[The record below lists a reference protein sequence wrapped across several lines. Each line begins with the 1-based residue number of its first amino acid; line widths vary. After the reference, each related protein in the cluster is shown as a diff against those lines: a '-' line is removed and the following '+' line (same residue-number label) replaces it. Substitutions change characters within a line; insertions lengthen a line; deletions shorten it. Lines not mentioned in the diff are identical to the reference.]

1 MVQKFCRNQCAEMEA
16 FFLQSNNA
24 HTVLSQIKYWP
35 KCCVV
40 IEELFSKSKP
50 TCLIRKHNFS
60 YFWLFFFLLHKF
72 YCAFLSREVIE
83 LYYKLFIVH
92 LLPLNALNVFNILAK
107 TKNLNTIKTEKEK
120 REWGSSLINFSLIP
134 FSAWHS
140 KIWVILLISTWSA
153 YKSYKISL
161 VAWFAQ
167 IPKHHSVKISL
178 SKHLLTSLKAHRLSF
193 VISLQS
199 CIHILA
205 YLSTVCT
212 EVRFSSEN
220 WGLLHGIK
228 HSLLLIL

>member
-1 MVQKFCRNQCAEMEA
+1 M
-16 FFLQSNNA
+16 
-24 HTVLSQIKYWP
+24 LSQIKYWP

-50 TCLIRKHNFS
+50 TCLIQKHNFS

-212 EVRFSSEN
+212 EVRFSSFP
-220 WGLLHGIK
+220 L
-228 HSLLLIL
+228 SLSLKEIWIGKLRPRHVIMRLWSL